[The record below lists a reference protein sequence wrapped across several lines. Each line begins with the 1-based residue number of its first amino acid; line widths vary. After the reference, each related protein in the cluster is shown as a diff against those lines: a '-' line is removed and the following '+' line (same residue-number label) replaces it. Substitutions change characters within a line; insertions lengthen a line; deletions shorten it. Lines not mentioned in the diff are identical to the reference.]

1 MVPDGIFYTRFFPF
15 LDFLLNRLNNILRR
29 CFNESLY
36 GIGKLV
42 LQIGLQVLLFLF
54 KFFFDFRLSFS
65 SLMARAHRRQTVF
78 LCNFPL
84 DLIVVMSI

>member
-1 MVPDGIFYTRFFPF
+1 MVPDGIFYTRLFPF

-29 CFNESLY
+29 YFNESLY

-54 KFFFDFRLSFS
+54 KFFFDFRLGLSC
-65 SLMARAHRRQTVF
+65 LMMGAHRLQTVF
-78 LCNFPL
+78 LRNFLL
-84 DLIVVMSI
+84 DLIVVMSL

>member
-1 MVPDGIFYTRFFPF
+1 MVPDGIFYTRLFPF

-29 CFNESLY
+29 CFNKSLY

-65 SLMARAHRRQTVF
+65 SLMTGAHRRQTVF
-78 LCNFPL
+78 LRNFLL
-84 DLIVVMSI
+84 DLIVVMSL

>member
-1 MVPDGIFYTRFFPF
+1 MVPDGIFYTRLFPF

-29 CFNESLY
+29 CFNKSLY

-54 KFFFDFRLSFS
+54 KFFFDFRLGLS
-65 SLMARAHRRQTVF
+65 SLMVRAYRRQTVF
-78 LCNFPL
+78 LRNFLL
-84 DLIVVMSI
+84 DLIVVMSL

>member
-1 MVPDGIFYTRFFPF
+1 MVSDRILYSSLLSF
-15 LDFLLNRLNNILRR
+15 LNFLLNRLNNILRR
-29 CFNESLY
+29 CFNKSLY

-78 LCNFPL
+78 LRNFLL
-84 DLIVVMSI
+84 DLIVVMSL

>member
-1 MVPDGIFYTRFFPF
+1 MVPDGIFYTRLFPF

-42 LQIGLQVLLFLF
+42 LQVLLFLF

-78 LCNFPL
+78 LRNFLL
-84 DLIVVMSI
+84 DLIVVMSL

>member
-1 MVPDGIFYTRFFPF
+1 MVPDGIFYTRLFPF

-54 KFFFDFRLSFS
+54 KFFFDFRLIFS

-78 LCNFPL
+78 LRNFLL
-84 DLIVVMSI
+84 DLIVVMSL

>member
-1 MVPDGIFYTRFFPF
+1 MVPDGIFYTRLFPF

-65 SLMARAHRRQTVF
+65 RLMARAHRRQTVF
-78 LCNFPL
+78 LRNFLL
-84 DLIVVMSI
+84 DLIVVMSL

>member
-1 MVPDGIFYTRFFPF
+1 MVPDGIFYTRLFPF

-54 KFFFDFRLSFS
+54 KFFFRLSFS

-78 LCNFPL
+78 LRNFLL
-84 DLIVVMSI
+84 DLIVVMSL